1 MARPHVGEV
10 RVTVLGTAQD
20 GGFPQP
26 GCQRDCCVSNIAQT
40 NPRTPVSLGITGL
53 DGSHHLIEASRM
65 MYTQFQ
71 IWKQDLGYHPS
82 IPKSISLTHAHL
94 GHIDGLGLLGKEVMG
109 ASGIKV
115 HCSQSVA
122 QHIERT
128 PAYAALIE
136 QGSITLNV
144 WQSNVAFRPATECGF
159 TIEPIPVPHRSEFS
173 DCHALVIDSGR
184 ERLLFLPDHDSWKAT
199 LDQREIREWLAQL
212 RVNVALLD
220 GTFWS
225 ADELQNRDMQ
235 EIPHPTV
242 EESLQRLGVKQ
253 SEDPDIRFFHL
264 NHTNPLCNPQS
275 EQSLIVRGM
284 GWSIA
289 NDGDSF
295 TLESL

>member
-40 NPRTPVSLGITGL
+40 NPRTPVALGITGL

-109 ASGIKV
+109 ARGINV

-144 WQSNVAFRPATECGF
+144 WQSNVAFRPVTECGF

-184 ERLLFLPDHDSWKAT
+184 ERLLFLPDHDSWEAT

-264 NHTNPLCNPQS
+264 NHTNPVLDRGS
-275 EQSLIVRGM
+275 EEREKVISM

-289 NDGDSF
+289 EQG
-295 TLESL
+295 SLIVL

>member
-1 MARPHVGEV
+1 
-10 RVTVLGTAQD
+10 
-20 GGFPQP
+20 
-26 GCQRDCCVSNIAQT
+26 
-40 NPRTPVSLGITGL
+40 
-53 DGSHHLIEASRM
+53 M

-109 ASGIKV
+109 ACGIKV

-144 WQSNVAFRPATECGF
+144 WQSNVAFRPVTECGF

-184 ERLLFLPDHDSWKAT
+184 ERLLFLPDHDSWEAT

-275 EQSLIVRGM
+275 EQSQIVRGM